1 MKKVK
6 GQFIGKVKI
15 SLDSKYIKGKGIEE
29 DIEKTKKIKE
39 KMKQELKEILEKYKK
54 QFRMY
59 ETAEDIYLEAL
70 REEAKKILK
79 RQGKI

>member
-6 GQFIGKVKI
+6 GQFIGTVKI
-15 SLDSKYIKGKGIEE
+15 SLDSKYIHGKGVGE

-39 KMKQELKEILEKYKK
+39 KMKQELKEILKKYKK
-54 QFRMY
+54 QFKMY

-70 REEAKKILK
+70 REEAIKIIKK
-79 RQGKI
+79 